1 MKFFVSAEKIEGT
14 CYHEFYKGVWD
25 GKTFWAK
32 DSLCLHDD
40 ILSKHSGFEKALRE
54 TISSFNPLGV
64 TKVFPAQW
72 KKIGEIVLAESD
84 EDKELYKEADE
95 WVQKTFGEYDCF
107 TIIGI

>member
-54 TISSFNPLGV
+54 TISSFDPLGV

-72 KKIGEIVLAESD
+72 KKIGEIVLVA
-84 EDKELYKEADE
+84 
-95 WVQKTFGEYDCF
+95 VFNPGNFGAVCNLMDVLWCGNS
-107 TIIGI
+107 IIRGIGKP